1 MARDNRFFQTLFD
14 FSFSSFIT
22 TRIIG
27 LVYAIALF
35 FIGCIMLVIIANSF
49 RNGFLTGI
57 GFLIIAPLI
66 ALIYIMLVRIGL
78 ESLIAGIKTAE
89 NTTQIVK
96 YLNERK
102 NIIE

>member
-1 MARDNRFFQTLFD
+1 MARDKSFFKTLFD
-14 FSFSSFIT
+14 FSFSRFIT
-22 TRIIG
+22 TKIIG
-27 LVYAIALF
+27 LIYALALF
-35 FIGCIMLVIIANSF
+35 LIGCIMLVIVANSF
-49 RNGFLTGI
+49 RSGFLTGI